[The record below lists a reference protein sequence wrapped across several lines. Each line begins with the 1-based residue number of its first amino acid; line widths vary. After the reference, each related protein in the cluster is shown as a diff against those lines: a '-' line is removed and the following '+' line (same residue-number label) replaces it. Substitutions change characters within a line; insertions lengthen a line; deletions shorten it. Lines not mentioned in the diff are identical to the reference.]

1 MGRTI
6 ICFIVKKK
14 YESSMLKKM
23 KNLSIEDNSGC
34 ASLVD
39 DLLKRESIIIN
50 KTKVILK
57 HNDQES
63 NDYLLYHYISKF

>member
-1 MGRTI
+1 MVSAI

-14 YESSMLKKM
+14 YKSSMLKKI

-39 DLLKRESIIIN
+39 DLLKRENVIIN

-57 HNDQES
+57 NNDQES

>member
-1 MGRTI
+1 MVSAI

-23 KNLSIEDNSGC
+23 KNMPTEDNSGC

-39 DLLKRESIIIN
+39 DLLKRENVIIN

-57 HNDQES
+57 NNDQVS